1 LSDVPGI
8 VWGLF
13 TLVSWGV
20 ADFLARD
27 LAVRVGGLSAAFLVV
42 GLGALMPLGLLAVD
56 AGTGSMATV
65 DWATFAW
72 AAPLTGTLLGAAY
85 AVYYTGL
92 QRGSVAVVTGVGSG
106 WLVVSVLIAVLAFG
120 EALTAAQT
128 LAIVLMLGG
137 VALISTQRTVASG
150 GASGLGWGVLAMLTL
165 GGALAMWKPL
175 TEAAGPAM
183 SVLVVRLIAAGSLYV
198 YFRARGGRPRLPLGS
213 GTWRILATAAALDGA
228 GFVAYNIG
236 LDGAP
241 LTVIAPLAAAHPL
254 ATIAL
259 AAVLLRERL
268 TLAQGAGVGLTVS
281 AVMALSVLVA

>member
-1 LSDVPGI
+1 
-8 VWGLF
+8 
-13 TLVSWGV
+13 
-20 ADFLARD
+20 
-27 LAVRVGGLSAAFLVV
+27 
-42 GLGALMPLGLLAVD
+42 
-56 AGTGSMATV
+56 
-65 DWATFAW
+65 
-72 AAPLTGTLLGAAY
+72 GTLLGAAY

-150 GASGLGWGVLAMLTL
+150 GPSGLGWGVLAMLTL

-175 TEAAGPAM
+175 TEAAGPAV

-198 YFRARGGRPRLPLGS
+198 YFRVRGGRPRLPLGS
-213 GTWRILATAAALDGA
+213 GTWRILAAAALDGA

>member
-1 LSDVPGI
+1 MSDVPGI
-8 VWGLF
+8 AWGLF

-20 ADFLARD
+20 ADFLARG
-27 LAVRVGGLSAAFLVV
+27 LAVRVGGLSAAFLIV

-85 AVYYTGL
+85 VVYYTGL

-150 GASGLGWGVLAMLTL
+150 GPSGLGWGVLSMLTL

-175 TEAAGPAM
+175 TEAAGPAV

-198 YFRARGGRPRLPLGS
+198 YFRVRGGRPRLPLGS
-213 GTWRILATAAALDGA
+213 GTWRILAAAALDGA

-281 AVMALSVLVA
+281 AVMALSILVA